1 MQVAMDEVESQFP
14 RLGELAWQGE
24 DVVITKDGAP
34 YLTLAPYHDNG
45 RDNGRDDELAERLAD
60 ASDLVI
66 GPEIMRE
73 IETEGSVSWEEFKRE
88 LGLEDID

>member
-1 MQVAMDEVESQFP
+1 MQVTMDEVESQFP

-24 DVVITKDGAP
+24 DIVITKDGAP
-34 YLTLAPYHDNG
+34 YLTLAPYH
-45 RDNGRDDELAERLAD
+45 DNGRDDELAERLAD